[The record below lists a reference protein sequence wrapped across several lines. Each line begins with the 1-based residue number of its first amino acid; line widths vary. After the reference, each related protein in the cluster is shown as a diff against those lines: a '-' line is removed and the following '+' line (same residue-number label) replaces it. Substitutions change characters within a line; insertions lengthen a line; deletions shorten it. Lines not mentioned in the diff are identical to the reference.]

1 MLMNNIDYF
10 IRKFMRKQGKDK
22 VAKYCFLM
30 VKRNIDDNID
40 EFKVQVWKQTFLVS
54 QILFR
59 YSRKE
64 YSYNQSVYSESV
76 ERRYRIRS
84 NIISRVYRSVYG

>member
-30 VKRNIDDNID
+30 VKRNIDDNIA
-40 EFKVQVWKQTFLVS
+40 VVS
-54 QILFR
+54 IMLFFVGKR
-59 YSRKE
+59 
-64 YSYNQSVYSESV
+64 
-76 ERRYRIRS
+76 
-84 NIISRVYRSVYG
+84 